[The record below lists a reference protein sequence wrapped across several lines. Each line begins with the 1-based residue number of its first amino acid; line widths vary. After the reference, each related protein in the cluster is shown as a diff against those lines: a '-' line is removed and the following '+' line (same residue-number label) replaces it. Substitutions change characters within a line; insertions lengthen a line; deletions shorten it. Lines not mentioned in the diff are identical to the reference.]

1 MAANTANA
9 LTADDA
15 SDVAEIDPASL
26 PRKKLSGKRLVLFIA
41 LPLLLIVLIGG
52 GLAMSGMFSSHKEA
66 KPAEVTAGPGVFYD
80 VPEILVNLDSGGKQP
95 RFLKVAISIELSK
108 QEDVEAIKKLLPRV
122 VDQFQVFL
130 RGLRIEDMRGSV
142 GVYRL
147 RQELLQR
154 VTEAAQPIQVRDVL
168 FREFLVQ

>member
-1 MAANTANA
+1 
-9 LTADDA
+9 
-15 SDVAEIDPASL
+15 
-26 PRKKLSGKRLVLFIA
+26 
-41 LPLLLIVLIGG
+41 
-52 GLAMSGMFSSHKEA
+52 
-66 KPAEVTAGPGVFYD
+66 
-80 VPEILVNLDSGGKQP
+80 VNLDSAGKQP

-108 QEDVEAIKKLLPRV
+108 PEDVEAIKKLLPRV

>member
-9 LTADDA
+9 LLADDA
-15 SDVAEIDPASL
+15 PEVAEIDPAKL

-41 LPLLLIVLIGG
+41 LPLLLLALIGG
-52 GLAMSGMFSSHKEA
+52 GLAVSGMFSKHE
-66 KPAEVTAGPGVFYD
+66 KPVETTAGPGVFYD
-80 VPEILVNLDSGGKQP
+80 VPEILVNLDSAGKQP

-108 QEDVEAIKKLLPRV
+108 PEDVEAIKKLLPRV

-130 RGLRIEDMRGSV
+130 RGLRIEDMKGSV

>member
-9 LTADDA
+9 LMADDA
-15 SDVAEIDPASL
+15 PEVAEIDPAKL

-41 LPLLLIVLIGG
+41 LPILLIVLIGG
-52 GLAMSGMFSSHKEA
+52 GLAVSGMFSHKET

-80 VPEILVNLDSGGKQP
+80 VPEILVNLDSAGKQP

-108 QEDVEAIKKLLPRV
+108 QEDIEAIKKLLPRV